1 MNINNYQYRGPSAKV
16 VLEIVAAIN
25 GEKSR
30 FKFYRQYGN
39 VLIYNLGNERWTVH
53 EVTREQLDART
64 KLWSTLMRMK
74 GVQTAETYRIMT
86 PIPEIITDKRV
97 LLAKYVMCKRSNP
110 DNGSTMCE
118 LHKKGIYPLM
128 LRYCSGPGNT
138 HLRVGLEVEQE
149 ATLNEQRY
157 FRALEKY
164 NIKSIKQYRLACR
177 YQGWLEWAELHTNT
191 MINIK
196 FRNAKT
202 TVERAGNF
210 LKSHYK
216 NFYTKNHW
224 NNIEKKV
231 KQFDGMCDK
240 NVTLKL

>member
-1 MNINNYQYRGPSAKV
+1 MNINEYEYKGTSAKV

-39 VLIYNLGNERWTVH
+39 VLIYNLGKERWTVH
-53 EVTREQLDART
+53 EVTPEQLDART
-64 KLWSTLMRMK
+64 KLWPILRRMK

-97 LLAKYVMCKRSNP
+97 LLAKYVMCKKTYP
-110 DNGSTMCE
+110 DDGSTMCE
-118 LHKKGIYPLM
+118 LHKWGIYPLM
-128 LRYCSGPGNT
+128 LRYCSGM
-138 HLRVGLEVEQE
+138 LRVGLEVEQE
-149 ATLNEQRY
+149 ATLNEHRY
-157 FRALEKY
+157 FGALEKY
-164 NIKSIKQYRLACR
+164 KITSRKQYRLACR

-216 NFYTKNHW
+216 NFDTKNHW

-231 KQFDGMCDK
+231 KQVDGMCDK
-240 NVTLKL
+240 NVILKL

>member
-1 MNINNYQYRGPSAKV
+1 MNINEYEYKGTSANV

-53 EVTREQLDART
+53 EVTPEQLDART
-64 KLWSTLMRMK
+64 KLWPILRRME
-74 GVQTAETYRIMT
+74 GVQTAETYRIMK
-86 PIPEIITDKRV
+86 PIPRIITDKRV
-97 LLAKYVMCKRSNP
+97 LLAKYVMCKKTLP
-110 DNGSTMCE
+110 DDGSTMCE
-118 LHKKGIYPLM
+118 LHKGGIYPLM
-128 LRYCSGPGNT
+128 LRYCSGM
-138 HLRVGLEVEQE
+138 LRVGLEVEQE
-149 ATLNEQRY
+149 ATLNEHRY
-157 FRALEKY
+157 FGALEKY
-164 NIKSIKQYRLACR
+164 NITSRKQYRLACR

-240 NVTLKL
+240 NVILKL

>member
-1 MNINNYQYRGPSAKV
+1 MNINEYEYKGTSAKV

-53 EVTREQLDART
+53 EVTPEQLDART
-64 KLWSTLMRMK
+64 KLWPILRRME

-86 PIPEIITDKRV
+86 PISDIITDKRV
-97 LLAKYVMCKRSNP
+97 LLAKYVMCKNKTYP
-110 DNGSTMCE
+110 DDGSTMCE

-128 LRYCSGPGNT
+128 LRYCDGM
-138 HLRVGLEVEQE
+138 LRVGLEVEQE
-149 ATLNEQRY
+149 ATLNKQRY
-157 FRALEKY
+157 FGALEKY

-240 NVTLKL
+240 NIKTLKL